1 MGNGVC
7 PQMRDEKRVVLLAD
21 DERVIRQ
28 LLAAVLTDAGY
39 DVVAVKNGQEAI
51 DSFRARRPDLVLLDV
66 MMPKMDGYAACQRI
80 RETDAETPILFL
92 TALDSDSAQIR
103 GLGIG
108 ADDYIA
114 KTAPTEVLL
123 ARLASALRRVRPF
136 APSGDFDF
144 GPWRVWA
151 SRLEMT
157 NAADGACVSLSEREV
172 AVLRLFATHP
182 GEVFSRDYLVSCFWE
197 AAEVS
202 DNALS
207 ACIYALREK
216 LGAFGTRIESI
227 RGAGYLLR

>member
-1 MGNGVC
+1 MGKVI
-7 PQMRDEKRVVLLAD
+7 LLAD

-28 LLAAVLTDAGY
+28 SLTAVLADAGY
-39 DVVAVKNGQEAI
+39 DVVAVKNGEEAL

-114 KTAPTEVLL
+114 KTASTEVLL
-123 ARLASALRRVRPF
+123 ARLASALRRARP
-136 APSGDFDF
+136 AEPSGDFDF
-144 GPWRVWA
+144 GPWRVQA

-157 NAADGACVSLSEREV
+157 NAADGARVSLSEREV
-172 AVLRLFATHP
+172 ALLRLFATHP
-182 GEVFSRDYLVSCFWE
+182 GEVFSRDYLVTHFWQ
-197 AAEVS
+197 AEDIT

-207 ACIYALREK
+207 AGIHVLRAK
-216 LGAFGTRIESI
+216 LGTVGMCLTGL
-227 RGAGYLLR
+227 RGAGYCYRIRGLK

>member
-1 MGNGVC
+1 MG
-7 PQMRDEKRVVLLAD
+7 DERKLILLAD

-28 LLAAVLTDAGY
+28 SLTAVLADAGY
-39 DVVAVKNGQEAI
+39 DVVAVKNGLEAV

-114 KTAPTEVLL
+114 KTAPTDVLL
-123 ARLASALRRVRPF
+123 ARLASALRRVRPS

-157 NAADGACVSLSEREV
+157 NASDGACVSLSEREV
-172 AVLRLFATHP
+172 ALLRLFATHP
-182 GEVFSRDYLVSCFWE
+182 GEVFSRDHLVSRLWDGE
-197 AAEVS
+197 DAT
-202 DNALS
+202 DNALNV
-207 ACIYALREK
+207 CIYALREK
-216 LGAFGTRIESI
+216 LGTTGARIESI
-227 RGAGYLLR
+227 RGAGYLVRKMV

>member
-1 MGNGVC
+1 MG
-7 PQMRDEKRVVLLAD
+7 DERKSILLAD

-28 LLAAVLTDAGY
+28 SLTAVLTDAGY
-39 DVVAVKNGQEAI
+39 DVVAVKNGQEAV

-123 ARLASALRRVRPF
+123 ARLASALRRVRPSV
-136 APSGDFDF
+136 PSGDFDF
-144 GPWRVWA
+144 GPWRVQA

-157 NAADGACVSLSEREV
+157 CAADGACVSLSEREV
-172 AVLRLFATHP
+172 ALLRLFAMHP
-182 GEVFSRDYLVSCFWE
+182 SEVFSRDYLVSRFWE

-216 LGAFGTRIESI
+216 LGAVGSRIKSI

>member
-1 MGNGVC
+1 MG
-7 PQMRDEKRVVLLAD
+7 DERKSILLAD

-28 LLAAVLTDAGY
+28 SLTVVLADAGY

-123 ARLASALRRVRPF
+123 ARLASALRRVRPS

-144 GPWRVWA
+144 GPWRVLA

-157 NAADGACVSLSEREV
+157 NAADGACVSLIEREV
-172 AVLRLFATHP
+172 AALRLFAAHP
-182 GEVFSRDYLVSCFWE
+182 GEVFSRDHLVTRLWGE
-197 AAEVS
+197 EQVS

-207 ACIYALREK
+207 VFIHMLREK
-216 LGAFGTRIESI
+216 LGASGGRIESR
-227 RGAGYLLR
+227 RGAGYCFRSMPPGI